1 MALSNVTITNRAGAK
16 FTDLSTFDAS
26 TGVTHIEIRTNSSSV
41 GFIKRWDTTREELQ
55 YTAKYTDTDGNAQ
68 VVELSFSNGD
78 SSYNKA
84 YGRYVTAD
92 LPKTTISTAITV
104 VVYSAGFVG
113 SSGLARQSSEK
124 WNTATGITW
133 DGITA
138 GVLENYGELSGVS
151 IYTRSNSDTFK
162 SVTLYTETSDG
173 VWTGTPLTVSGD
185 KHTATLE
192 GSVNAC
198 FWGRYYFEIE
208 WGGAKTINVTNSIEG
223 ATETHTYDGDTD
235 TLTLTI
241 TAKDGYQFKDC
252 TAEYTDAAGSAQT
265 QTFTGTT
272 ATLTLSVLADSV
284 VTLQGSTEKTK
295 TINVT
300 NNIEGTT
307 ETHTYDGD
315 TDTLTLTITAKDGYQ
330 FKDCT
335 AEYTDATGSAQTQTF
350 TGTTATLTLSVLADS
365 VVTLQGSTIK
375 TLHVTFDVDNLEYHG
390 TDSVGKGNTY
400 ICRLDALSGFIFKS
414 DDTPYVEYKDTWG
427 ALNQAYFTISEDTL
441 SATITF
447 DTSQTNADFKVIGVA
462 YIEHEIAN
470 DYGAVNVYKV
480 TNENLA
486 DFAKQRF
493 FKETI
498 DTKTTYVGLYESVDL
513 AQFVNSIKR
522 IYIDVTATQS
532 TTIQCGNYTTDIKA
546 QQPTSATYEY
556 DFGVVSVPT
565 PNNSAVDYQCE
576 IQLFLPFVGF
586 QSVPSDYAG
595 RDIQLTAHMDVV
607 TGTGTYKLLC
617 DGILFAVIDFEPCR
631 NVIYRTWANTTIGE
645 MDYSAKV
652 QYGLT
657 PYVVVKSYTE
667 SKDIQSA
674 EHKRVTLSECSGYV
688 QVEQVDGL
696 TSDNMLQ
703 NEYADITALLAQ
715 GVTFL

>member
-223 ATETHTYDGDTD
+223 A
-235 TLTLTI
+235 
-241 TAKDGYQFKDC
+241 
-252 TAEYTDAAGSAQT
+252 
-265 QTFTGTT
+265 
-272 ATLTLSVLADSV
+272 
-284 VTLQGSTEKTK
+284 
-295 TINVT
+295 
-300 NNIEGTT
+300 T

>member
-26 TGVTHIEIRTNSSSV
+26 TGVTHIEIRTNSSSI

-92 LPKTTISTAITV
+92 LPKTTTSTAITV

-113 SSGLARQSSEK
+113 SSGLVRQSSEK

-162 SVTLYTETSDG
+162 SVTLNTETSDG

-223 ATETHTYDGDTD
+223 A
-235 TLTLTI
+235 
-241 TAKDGYQFKDC
+241 
-252 TAEYTDAAGSAQT
+252 
-265 QTFTGTT
+265 
-272 ATLTLSVLADSV
+272 
-284 VTLQGSTEKTK
+284 
-295 TINVT
+295 
-300 NNIEGTT
+300 T

-586 QSVPSDYAG
+586 QSVPSDYVG